1 MPRRNLSANDI
12 DYIAGEAARK
22 APIRW
27 LVLTGALLILLVA
40 AGTALVAESLR
51 ERALQAERRSLANT
65 ALLLAKHFDQQI
77 DEFSDVPT
85 DALKAIE
92 AASRAD
98 AGAFGGGLSTL
109 KVHELLRGNKSRLFA
124 ISDVTI
130 FAADGA
136 LINSS
141 DAWPAKD
148 INVVDRAYFRTLRDG
163 KVPLVI
169 ESVKRRLNDRWA
181 IIVARRISA
190 PNGDFLGVVSR
201 SLDPRA
207 VEEFFGSIANAPG
220 ASIGLFHADGT
231 LLARYP
237 RADDKIGQNFASG
250 PIHREL
256 LSKGRSGTRELKSQL
271 SGQVRIAAAQPLEHF
286 PLSIVT
292 TTETA
297 VALAEW
303 RDQTK
308 LLVVVASSTAGVIAL
323 TLLLI
328 VRRLSRQNRI
338 ARQQLNTALNNITQ
352 GLMLYDASSRI
363 VLFNQRYIEMYGL
376 SHSVVRPGRYFRD
389 VMKHRKETGSFE
401 GDPDKFCDEVLA
413 LVEKGNLT
421 RRILTSRSGRTI
433 QMLNQPLP
441 GGGWVTTHE
450 DITELKQSEQ
460 RIERLAHYD
469 ALTGLPNR
477 NLFRETLRREAVS
490 ATWDHGSALLY
501 IDVDQFKEINDT
513 LGHEAGDQL
522 LVTVAEKL
530 SACARVKHF
539 AARLGGD
546 EFAVICRT
554 ADENEIVDFIDGFYA
569 ALRTSTVGGRQLS
582 TGASIGIA
590 LAPAHGSDIDELVR
604 RADLAMYAAK
614 GAGKGSYRF
623 FDAEMEEKVKAER
636 QMAVDLRYALKLE
649 AFEIHYQPIV
659 DLHSNAITCCEALL
673 RWTHPLNGP
682 VSPAEFIPIAEDTG
696 LIGELGDWVLAK
708 ACLEA
713 TTWPTHVSL
722 AVNVSPIQF
731 RSSAFGLKVA
741 AALARSGLP
750 AARLELE
757 ITEAVL
763 ISDDETTL
771 ATLHELRSL
780 GVKIALDDFGVG
792 YSSLSYLHRFP
803 FDKVKIDRSFIRGMA
818 EGGACAAI
826 VKAVVMI
833 AAGRDMITTAEGV
846 EEEWQR
852 DELIKLGCD
861 QMQGWLFSPA
871 TDAAE
876 LRERFSVQMR
886 RTSPLSA

>member
-1 MPRRNLSANDI
+1 MAMPRRNLSANDI

-27 LVLTGALLILLVA
+27 LVLSGALLILLVA

-51 ERALQAERRSLANT
+51 ERALQAERRSLAHT

-77 DEFSDVPT
+77 DEFAEAPA

-92 AASRAD
+92 AASRSD
-98 AGAFGGGLSTL
+98 AGAFRGELSRL
-109 KVHELLRGNKSRLFA
+109 RVHELLSGVKSRLFA
-124 ISDVTI
+124 ISEVTI

-141 DAWPAKD
+141 GAWPGND
-148 INVVDRAYFRTLRDG
+148 INVAERAYFRTLRDG

-169 ESVKRRLNDRWA
+169 ELVQRRLNDTWA
-181 IIVARRISA
+181 IVVARRIST
-190 PNGDFLGVVSR
+190 PNGAFLGVVSQ

-207 VEEFFGSIANAPG
+207 VEEFFGSITTAPG

-237 RADDKIGQNFASG
+237 RADDKIGQNFAFG

-308 LLVVVASSTAGVIAL
+308 LLVVVASSTAGLIAL

-338 ARQQLNTALNNITQ
+338 ARQQLDTALNNITQ

-413 LVEKGNLT
+413 LVKRGNLT
-421 RRILTSRSGRTI
+421 RRILTSRGGRTI

-469 ALTGLPNR
+469 ALTRLPNR
-477 NLFRETLRREAVS
+477 NLFRETLRQEATS
-490 ATWDHGSALLY
+490 ATWDHGLALLY

-513 LGHEAGDQL
+513 LGHEAGDHL

-530 SACARVKHF
+530 SACIRDKHF

-554 ADENEIVDFIDGFYA
+554 ADKNEIIDFIDQFYVA
-569 ALRTSTVGGRQLS
+569 MRTSTVGGRQLS
-582 TGASIGIA
+582 TGASIGVS

-614 GAGKGSYRF
+614 GAGRGSFRF

-636 QMAVDLRYALKLE
+636 QMAVDLRASLE
-649 AFEIHYQPIV
+649 QETFEIHYQPIV
-659 DLHSNAITCCEALL
+659 DLRSNAITGCEALL
-673 RWTHPLNGP
+673 RWTHPLHGP
-682 VSPAEFIPIAEDTG
+682 ISPAVFIPIAEGTG
-696 LIGELGDWVLAK
+696 LIDELGNWVLAK

-713 TTWPTHVSL
+713 ATWPSHVSL

-741 AALARSGLP
+741 AALTRSGLP
-750 AARLELE
+750 ADRLELE

-771 ATLHELRSL
+771 ATLHELRLL
-780 GVKIALDDFGVG
+780 GVRIALDDFGIG
-792 YSSLSYLHRFP
+792 YSSLSYLQRFP

-818 EGGACAAI
+818 DSGASAAI

-852 DELIKLGCD
+852 GELLKLGCD

-871 TDAAE
+871 ITAVE
-876 LRERFSVQMR
+876 LRERFADQKW
-886 RTSPLSA
+886 RTYA

>member
-1 MPRRNLSANDI
+1 MSANDI

-27 LVLTGALLILLVA
+27 LVLTGVLSIVLVA
-40 AGTALVAESLR
+40 GGTALVAESLR
-51 ERALQAERRSLANT
+51 DRALQTERRSLANT
-65 ALLLAKHFDQQI
+65 ALLLAKHFDQQL
-77 DEFSDVPT
+77 DEFSEAPNE
-85 DALKAIE
+85 ALKAIE
-92 AASRAD
+92 AAAQPD
-98 AGAFGGGLSTL
+98 VGAFRGEMATL
-109 KVHELLRGNKSRLFA
+109 HVHEILRGSQGKRSA

-141 DAWPAKD
+141 DAWPVKD
-148 INVVDRAYFRTLRDG
+148 INVADRAYFRTLRDG
-163 KVPLVI
+163 QLPQVI
-169 ESVKRRLNDRWA
+169 ELVKRRLNDRWA
-181 IIVARRISA
+181 IIVAQRISA
-190 PNGDFLGVVSR
+190 PNGEFLGVVSR

-220 ASIGLFHADGT
+220 ASIGLFHSDGT

-237 RADDKIGQNFASG
+237 RADDKIGLNFASG

-256 LSKGRSGTRELKSQL
+256 LSKGMSGTRELKSQL
-271 SGQVRIAAAQPLEHF
+271 SGQIRIAAARPLERF
-286 PLSIVT
+286 PLSVVT

-297 VALAEW
+297 VALSEW

-308 LLVVVASSTAGVIAL
+308 LLVVVASLTAGVIAL

-338 ARQQLNTALNNITQ
+338 ARQQLDTALNNITQ

-401 GDPDKFCDEVLA
+401 GDPNQFCDEVLA
-413 LVEKGNLT
+413 LVKKGNLT
-421 RRILTSRSGRTI
+421 RRILTSRRGRTI

-477 NLFRETLRREAVS
+477 NLFLETLRREAAS
-490 ATWDHGSALLY
+490 ATSEQGLALLY
-501 IDVDQFKEINDT
+501 IDVDKFKEINDT
-513 LGHEAGDQL
+513 LGHQAGDAL
-522 LVTVAEKL
+522 LVVVAESL
-530 SACARVKHF
+530 IECAGDCHF
-539 AARLGGD
+539 AARLAGD

-554 ADENEIVDFIDGFYA
+554 ADEHEVVDLIDRFYA
-569 ALRTSTVGGRQLS
+569 AMRLSRLSSGRQLF
-582 TGASIGIA
+582 TGASIGVA
-590 LAPAHGSDIDELVR
+590 LAPAHGTDIDELVR

-614 GAGKGSYRF
+614 SAGKGSFRF
-623 FDAEMEEKVKAER
+623 FDADMEEKVNADR
-636 QMAVDLRYALKLE
+636 QMALDLRGTLE
-649 AFEIHYQPIV
+649 REEFEIYYQPIL
-659 DLHSNAITCCEALL
+659 DLRSNAITCCEALL
-673 RWTHPLNGP
+673 RWTHPVRGP
-682 VSPAEFIPIAEDTG
+682 VSPAEFIPVAEDTG
-696 LIGELGDWVLAK
+696 LIVDLGDWVLAK

-713 TTWPTHVSL
+713 ATWPNHVGL

-731 RSSAFGLKVA
+731 RSTAFGLKVA

-763 ISDDETTL
+763 IRDDETTF

-780 GVKIALDDFGVG
+780 GVRIALDDFGVG

-803 FDKVKIDRSFIRGMA
+803 FDKVKIDRSFVRGMA
-818 EGGACAAI
+818 DGGPCASI

-833 AAGRDMITTAEGV
+833 AAGRDMVTTAEGV

-852 DELIKLGCD
+852 DQLLGLGCD

-871 TDAAE
+871 VDPDG
-876 LRERFSVQMR
+876 LRQHFRAQH
-886 RTSPLSA
+886 LASA